1 MTVNTASPKT
11 VLSPLKSKFSELSIR
26 AKLAAVIALGFVATF
41 AVCLSLMA
49 SNIRTIGFE
58 QQIKNAT
65 LEADLLTGQ
74 MQAPI
79 RFKDGDRLSEIFR
92 PAVENDPGLMRI
104 DIRHLSG
111 DSLAQFERAP
121 IELEGLETAIAATRE
136 TLNISTL
143 QYADFFATVRPVL
156 SKDGSALMGVAAY
169 VWDTGTYLDSLVN
182 QVLQVAGIGA
192 LVACVGFAGIFA
204 VISRLVTRPVSKLSV
219 AMEAVSDRQF
229 DTAIPCTERNDEI
242 GVMASTLE
250 TFRDR
255 LAEED
260 RQNQK
265 RHAEAA
271 LRQKL
276 FHKLGDHMS
285 QLAAGRTD
293 CELSTD
299 EFDGLD
305 RDHVAICDSFNDVL
319 SNLRMMLSTVFS
331 TADSVRTSAQEISEV
346 AEDQSRRSEAQAAT
360 LEESA
365 AAIEDLNA
373 SVQTTAQLAADAN
386 ERIAHN
392 KRLAAAGGEVV
403 DKTVKAMRDI
413 EHSSQQITAI
423 TGVIDDIAFQTNLLA
438 LNAGVE
444 AARAGETG
452 RGFAVVASE
461 VRALAQRASDSA
473 NEIKD
478 LIKSSGA
485 HVSEGSELANKAGA
499 ALSDIIDGVNHVS
512 DLVSNIATG
521 SREQATNLAEIK
533 EGVTELDKVTQQNAA
548 VIEESSAASRS
559 LSNEAHRLTEALRQ
573 FEIDTVDLAV
583 AEPGPAPYEDRD
595 SGWGTGGGVET
606 ADIESQPKV
615 VFSSR
620 ASNSQLAVAEDEG
633 WDEF

>member
-1 MTVNTASPKT
+1 MTVKTVSRKT
-11 VLSPLKSKFSELSIR
+11 VLSPLKSRFSGLSIR

-41 AVCLSLMA
+41 AICLSLMA
-49 SNIRTIGFE
+49 SNIRTIGFA

-104 DIRHLSG
+104 DIQHVSG
-111 DSLAQFERAP
+111 DSLAKFERTP
-121 IELEGLETAIAATRE
+121 IEMEGLQAAIAETRE
-136 TLNISTL
+136 TRGISTL
-143 QYADFFATVRPVL
+143 EHADLFATVRPVM
-156 SKDGSALMGVAAY
+156 SKDGAALMGVATY
-169 VWDTGTYLDSLVN
+169 VWDNGAYLDSLVN
-182 QVLQVAGIGA
+182 QVLRVAAISA
-192 LVACVGFAGIFA
+192 LVACIGFAGIFA
-204 VISRLVTRPVSKLSV
+204 VISRLVTRPVSELSA

-229 DTAIPCTERNDEI
+229 DTVIPFTDRSDEI

-250 TFRDR
+250 TFRDS
-255 LAEED
+255 LADED

-293 CELSTD
+293 CEMSTD

-319 SNLRMMLSTVFS
+319 SNLRKMLSTVFS

-365 AAIEDLNA
+365 AAIEELNA

-392 KRLAAAGGEVV
+392 KKLAAAGGEVV

-559 LSNEAHRLTEALRQ
+559 LSNEARRLTEALRQ
-573 FEIDTVDLAV
+573 FEIDADGLVV
-583 AEPGPAPYEDRD
+583 AEPAPTPDEGRD
-595 SGWGTGGGVET
+595 SGWNAAEEM
-606 ADIESQPKV
+606 AKEDPISQPRV

-620 ASNSQLAVAEDEG
+620 AGAAQLAIADDEG